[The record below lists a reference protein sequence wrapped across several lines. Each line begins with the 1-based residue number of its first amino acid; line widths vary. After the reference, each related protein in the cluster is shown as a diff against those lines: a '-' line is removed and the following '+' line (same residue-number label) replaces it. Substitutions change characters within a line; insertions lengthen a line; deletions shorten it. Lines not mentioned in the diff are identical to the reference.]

1 MGWCLPGCA
10 ILLSDLSRGGCL
22 LLDSAQCNLST
33 LKKKKKKKKS
43 QTCLAACTEHTLL
56 LLPIALAPSGDP

>member
-33 LKKKKKKKKS
+33 LKKKKKKDCS
-43 QTCLAACTEHTLL
+43 EQALPNMAAKLRPICPLL
-56 LLPIALAPSGDP
+56 LR